1 MKSKI
6 SSLAIICLLIASSL
20 MVLTP
25 NATAFASAYYEV
37 LPELK
42 EFGPA
47 PCEGQ
52 EFSIAVWLKNVT
64 TQTVPKGVF
73 GVEIKLQWNETYL
86 ELRRVLLKIGVS
98 GGVLNAPYFTAKNE
112 SIGTNTWWI
121 SASSLAGAQPWF
133 GEGIVAE
140 FTFRII
146 KQPKELL
153 GETDVTTKLALIFTD
168 LVDSEAKPV
177 SHDRK
182 DGTVIIH
189 AQPYKYPPAPTVEV
203 RPSVYKARNLGETFD
218 IAIYIT
224 SYDETGKEVGVDSF
238 WDVSGF
244 DISLYY
250 DPTLIWPI
258 SITEGDFLK
267 KTGSPTWGWISNDTD
282 AGKIWAVYTMVGLP
296 HTPVSGTGNLLIITF
311 KAIFE
316 AETYPPATCTLNLD
330 DVHLAS
336 WPHPERL
343 MRPWEGRPYA
353 VELWLDQVKD
363 GQYYSPYVLPG
374 GWIDVYTQ
382 YPDPYGGQGPN
393 MPSDMFWP
401 QKEVI
406 LYANVRYG
414 RWPEQ
419 NKDVAFQVIDP
430 HGETWAV
437 IYARTNASG
446 VATTSFRLPWPCDN
460 PEYWLGTWKVI
471 ASVDVACKIVNDTL
485 EFKYD
490 YHVRVWKTTADK
502 TAYNHGETI
511 TVTVKYGTVSMQEFD
526 ALIVVTA
533 LDDTGV
539 PFGIAS
545 TWVTAGGAQW
555 CTYAN
560 GTVTLTINIPKFAR
574 QGTAKLIVLFMHD
587 WPVYGGDAIYPARE
601 PESLVKIGIRG
612 Y

>member
-1 MKSKI
+1 
-6 SSLAIICLLIASSL
+6 
-20 MVLTP
+20 
-25 NATAFASAYYEV
+25 
-37 LPELK
+37 
-42 EFGPA
+42 
-47 PCEGQ
+47 
-52 EFSIAVWLKNVT
+52 
-64 TQTVPKGVF
+64 
-73 GVEIKLQWNETYL
+73 
-86 ELRRVLLKIGVS
+86 
-98 GGVLNAPYFTAKNE
+98 
-112 SIGTNTWWI
+112 
-121 SASSLAGAQPWF
+121 
-133 GEGIVAE
+133 
-140 FTFRII
+140 
-146 KQPKELL
+146 
-153 GETDVTTKLALIFTD
+153 
-168 LVDSEAKPV
+168 
-177 SHDRK
+177 
-182 DGTVIIH
+182 
-189 AQPYKYPPAPTVEV
+189 
-203 RPSVYKARNLGETFD
+203 
-218 IAIYIT
+218 
-224 SYDETGKEVGVDSF
+224 
-238 WDVSGF
+238 
-244 DISLYY
+244 
-250 DPTLIWPI
+250 
-258 SITEGDFLK
+258 
-267 KTGSPTWGWISNDTD
+267 
-282 AGKIWAVYTMVGLP
+282 
-296 HTPVSGTGNLLIITF
+296 
-311 KAIFE
+311 
-316 AETYPPATCTLNLD
+316 
-330 DVHLAS
+330 
-336 WPHPERL
+336 

-511 TVTVKYGTVSMQEFD
+511 TVTVEYGTVSMQEFD